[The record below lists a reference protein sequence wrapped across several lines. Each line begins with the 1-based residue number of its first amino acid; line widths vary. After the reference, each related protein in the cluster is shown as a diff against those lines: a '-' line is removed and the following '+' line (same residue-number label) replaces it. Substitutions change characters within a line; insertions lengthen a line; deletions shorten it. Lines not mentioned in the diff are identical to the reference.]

1 MVDRYQLAGIEVIVD
16 GEQTMDEVFA
26 DIQDA
31 LEGVAA
37 SR

>member
-1 MVDRYQLAGIEVIVD
+1 VD
-16 GEQTMDEVFA
+16 GEQTMDDVFA

-31 LEGVAA
+31 LGSVAA